1 VLPQRTDRSQSWMKF
16 LAVLHLWDVSM
27 VADNT
32 TIPRLR
38 QATLSS
44 QLVLTEFLRSLKAST
59 LTKPCT
65 VLYKPPHP
73 LDAPR
78 VGFTRGSSPFL

>member
-16 LAVLHLWDVSM
+16 LAVLHLGDVSM

-44 QLVLTEFLRSLKAST
+44 QLVLTEFLRPLK
-59 LTKPCT
+59 
-65 VLYKPPHP
+65 
-73 LDAPR
+73 
-78 VGFTRGSSPFL
+78 GFHAD